1 MNKKSFLLCVT
12 IIALLGFNFVFYDNN
27 KVDIYKAEKYAACI
41 GNGTES
47 SISVTASSTEKTSGV
62 NYWYC
67 QNYNTG
73 AWETCPNSFGCSS
86 YKITGWLKYDKIRV
100 DDKAG
105 NTSSTVSLYSSDY
118 ENPYGTRSNSNQFT
132 ENVGSN
138 AIHIKNYYATEGNLT
153 SATINSNGTIK
164 LTGSP
169 AVKSVPKVS
178 TSTSPASS
186 IIMCLA
192 GKPVLRNGNY
202 YCEAP
207 SYRLQNDTCTCVY
220 KKGSNKK
227 YEFDTASGW
236 KEAYVCER
244 TRTYCSDEYN
254 ANASVDTTYNVITR
268 RKENNQNAGSSFSNS
283 NLYTRDGSSL
293 CFTYYKKDGNG
304 QDYYGT
310 FPNDW
315 YESFSYYKSKIDK
328 YHNDSSYPPL
338 PAKSGAKKLM
348 VEASKN
354 TATICNGSA
363 TGTTTSS
370 NYYSS
375 HSGVTYDGK
384 EGVCNFI
391 LDKLNAGD
399 SSINGITTSN
409 GGKIVSIISS
419 ATCKFNSSTANK
431 VGYSEQMADTNN
443 NLLYYCSS
451 GTISKGVSGYVCTKS
466 TSYTVTTYSYDW
478 TVNYYRK

>member
-1 MNKKSFLLCVT
+1 MKRISLIGITFSSLLLANS
-12 IIALLGFNFVFYDNN
+12 IFYSEKIDTY
-27 KVDIYKAEKYAACI
+27 KVEKYASCSTT
-41 GNGTES
+41 GTES
-47 SISVTASSTEKTSGV
+47 SVTVTASSDDSTSGI
-62 NYWYC
+62 NKWYC
-67 QNYNTG
+67 RKTNGT
-73 AWETCPNSFGCSS
+73 WETCPNSSGCSS
-86 YKITGWLKYDKIRV
+86 YSITGWKGYDMVKL
-100 DDKAG
+100 DDNAS
-105 NTSSTVSLYSSDY
+105 NISDATSLYKSDY
-118 ENPYGTRSNSNQFT
+118 ENPYGYKNDSSQFT
-132 ENVGSN
+132 KNVGRN
-138 AIHIKNYYATEGNLT
+138 AVHINNYYATEGSLK
-153 SATINSNGTIK
+153 SATINPNGTIK

-169 AVKSVPKVS
+169 AVKSIPKVS
-178 TSTSPASS
+178 ISTSPASS
-186 IIMCLA
+186 IVMCSA
-192 GKPVLRNGNY
+192 GKPVKRNGIY

-227 YEFDTASGW
+227 YEFDNNVGW
-236 KEAYVCER
+236 KQAFICER
-244 TRTYCSDEYN
+244 ALTYCSDEYD
-254 ANASVDTTYNVITR
+254 ADASVNTTYNVITR
-268 RKENNQNAGSSFSNS
+268 RKPNSQNSAPGSSNS
-283 NLYTRDGSSL
+283 NLYTRDESSL

-304 QDYYGT
+304 QNYYGT

-375 HSGVTYDGK
+375 HMGVTYYGK

-419 ATCKFNSSTANK
+419 ATCKFNSSTANT
-431 VGYSEQMADTNN
+431 VRYSEQMADTNN
-443 NLLYYCSS
+443 NLLYYCTS
-451 GTISKGVSGYVCTKS
+451 GTISKNGSSYVCTES